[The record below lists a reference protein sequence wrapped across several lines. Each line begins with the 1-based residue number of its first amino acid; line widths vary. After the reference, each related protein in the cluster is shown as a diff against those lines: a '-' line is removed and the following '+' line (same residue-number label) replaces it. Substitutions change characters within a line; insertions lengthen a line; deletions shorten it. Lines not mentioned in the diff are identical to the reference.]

1 MFIYLS
7 MEIKLSAEKLEKA
20 AFILR
25 TVAHPVRL
33 KVIELLSVQ
42 DRMSVNELCAALDCE
57 QSLVSHHLNNMRLKG
72 LLQSEKQ
79 GVQVFYSLRERELI
93 GLLECIEKCNCNM

>member
-1 MFIYLS
+1 MFIYLN

-20 AFILR
+20 AFILK
-25 TVAHPVRL
+25 TVAHPIRL

-42 DRMSVNELCAALDCE
+42 DRMSVNELCVALDCE

-72 LLQSEKQ
+72 LLSAEKQ
-79 GVQVFYSLRERELI
+79 GVQVFYSLKEKELV